1 MAASAIS
8 NVFRPSSDGITRT
21 LALVAKGTASEVRQY
36 LALARALQALGGFRV
51 RFVSHGVHAAAAAA
65 AGLAFAPLKGDA
77 TAVLRTS
84 AFRDAVATGN
94 MLSVAKLLKAD
105 SDAHLE
111 PNMPLILAACRDLDG
126 LLCSIGALTECL
138 AVGQKFQRPV
148 ILLPLL
154 PYSPSGELPLAHV
167 FSQPAKYAFLNKFS
181 YELSGTLLWAVMGA
195 TYNKFRTQTLAI
207 GPQGGYELAGVP
219 QVCGFSHLVVPRPS
233 DWSANIRTTGHW
245 AEEHAGDAGDP
256 AVAAA
261 LRTPTLASLVK
272 KAASWE
278 QARRPILVALEAT
291 PSPDPA
297 ALILA
302 LHNAAVRVGVSAVLL
317 SGEADVAAA
326 RDSVRLSGLDVL
338 WELPGQ
344 PAKRG
349 AGGGGSGGKPGG
361 GGGAPAPDGFPRV
374 VVAASEAP
382 LAWLFSA
389 ASVVVHSGGGGV
401 TQAALAAGV
410 PSAAFPAVG
419 ADHFWAARVGA
430 LGVGPLVAY
439 EIREIAERL
448 EEVVTVARSAPIVAA
463 AGALARALAGAGAGV
478 ALAVAAIREVLSR
491 PQHRHCGVT
500 CTWAPDDSSASCTV
514 CAAPFTLFNRRRH
527 CRSCGRLACGACFP
541 HRCHL
546 PGFPEDAPQITCER
560 CLDHRRAYFATHV
573 HETPLPELPPGVV
586 LPAPGY
592 GPTAAAAPGGGSGG
606 GGGSGSSSAAA
617 SRPGGAAVAP
627 ASGGGARGATATVSP
642 AMHHMVRATGSG
654 AGAGAAVV
662 SPGFDAVNLF
672 GDGGG
677 LGLASPFDAPP
688 VTSPAG
694 RLGQGL
700 AALGLGGVASPAS
713 ASRTPAPPPAED
725 VEVPI

>member
-1 MAASAIS
+1 MSAPAPS
-8 NVFRPSSDGITRT
+8 NVFRPSTDGVTRT
-21 LALVAKGTASEVRQY
+21 LALVATGTASEIRQY
-36 LALARALQALGGFRV
+36 LALARALQTLGGFRV
-51 RFVSHGVHAAAAAA
+51 RFVSHGVHGAAAAA
-65 AGLAFAPLKGDA
+65 AGLAFAALKGDA

-84 AFRDAVATGN
+84 AFREAVATGN
-94 MLSVAKLLKAD
+94 MLSVAKLFKAD
-105 SDAHLE
+105 ADAHIG
-111 PNMPLILAACRDLDG
+111 PNMPLILAGCRDLDG
-126 LLCSIGALTECL
+126 ILCSIGTLTECL

-148 ILLPLL
+148 VLLPLL

-195 TYNKFRTQTLAI
+195 TYNKFRTQTLGI

-219 QVCGFSHLVVPRPS
+219 QVCGFSHLVVPRPG
-233 DWSANIRTTGHW
+233 DWSANVRTTGHW
-245 AEEHAGDAGDP
+245 AEEEAAAAAESADP

-278 QARRPILVALEAT
+278 QARRPIVVALEAA
-291 PSPDPA
+291 PAPDVP

-302 LHNAAVRVGVSAVLL
+302 LHAAALRGGVSAVLL

-338 WELPGQ
+338 WELPGA

-349 AGGGGSGGKPGG
+349 GGGGGKAAGGGGGGG
-361 GGGAPAPDGFPRV
+361 GGGAPAAAPDGFPRV
-374 VVAASEAP
+374 IVAASDAP
-382 LAWLFSA
+382 LGWLFSA

-401 TQAALAAGV
+401 AQAAFAAGV
-410 PSAAFPAVG
+410 PSAVFPAVG
-419 ADHFWAARVGA
+419 ADHFWAARVAA

-439 EIREIAERL
+439 ELRDIAERL
-448 EEVVTVARSAPIVAA
+448 GEVVTVARSAPMVAA
-463 AGALARALAGAGAGV
+463 AAALSRGLAGAGSGV
-478 ALAVAAIREVLSR
+478 ALAVAAVREVLCR

-500 CTWAPDDSSASCTV
+500 CTWAPDDSSATCTV
-514 CAAPFTLFNRRRH
+514 CAAPFSLLNRRRH

-573 HETPLPELPPGVV
+573 HEAPLPELPPGVA
-586 LPAPGY
+586 LPQPGY
-592 GPTAAAAPGGGSGG
+592 GPGAGAAAGAPPAAGARAAAAAGG
-606 GGGSGSSSAAA
+606 GGAA
-617 SRPGGAAVAP
+617 SAPRGAA
-627 ASGGGARGATATVSP
+627 ATVSP
-642 AMHHMVRATGSG
+642 APHAAARAPASG
-654 AGAGAAVV
+654 AAGAAVV
-662 SPGFDAVNLF
+662 SPGFDAVNLL

-688 VTSPAG
+688 VTSPSS
-694 RLGQGL
+694 RLDFKGL
-700 AALGLGGVASPAS
+700 AALGLGGVGSPAS
-713 ASRTPAPPPAED
+713 AARAAAPQPAED
-725 VEVPI
+725 VPI